1 MIRSYRLSISINYP
15 FQNLSRRRKE
25 GEEEKKRKKKKAE
38 TRSNVVGI
46 DETFI
51 YNVHYINF

>member
-51 YNVHYINF
+51 YI